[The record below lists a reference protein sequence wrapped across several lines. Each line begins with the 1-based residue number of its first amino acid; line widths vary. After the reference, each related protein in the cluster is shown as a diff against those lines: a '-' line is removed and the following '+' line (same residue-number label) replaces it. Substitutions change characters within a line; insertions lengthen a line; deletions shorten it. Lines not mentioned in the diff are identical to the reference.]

1 MQLGIFSQSDI
12 PILLPLCLI
21 GDFVSALPFPRFL
34 LVWLPNILTTGQL
47 AFFFKLMQ
55 VSTLYN
61 VQEHCSTEVLCG

>member
-1 MQLGIFSQSDI
+1 MQLGIFSQLDI

-21 GDFVSALPFPRFL
+21 GDFVSALPFPIFL

-47 AFFFKLMQ
+47 AFFKLMQ

-61 VQEHCSTEVLCG
+61 VQEYCSTEVLCG